1 MRLSLNTALA
11 LTLVG
16 SAPPV
21 CAETPSAPQAF
32 HPPEPILDGSQYRRL
47 YPAFADLDGDSK
59 SDLLVGIVG
68 KSGGGRLLIYP
79 NRGTATH
86 RAYSSSTFL
95 DETVP
100 TARIPNG

>member
-1 MRLSLNTALA
+1 MRYGLHTAFV

-16 SAPPV
+16 AASPACDEPPD
-21 CAETPSAPQAF
+21 APQAF

-68 KSGGGRLLIYP
+68 KSGGGRLLVYP
-79 NRGTATH
+79 DQGT
-86 RAYSSSTFL
+86 STQPVYTGSTWL

-100 TARIPNG
+100 SARIPDG